1 MKIDWNRKYTTI
13 AVYAVLVVVASLVCY
28 NMLHNFTSYKA
39 AFRRMIGILLPVI
52 YGFSIA
58 FVLNPVERF
67 FEKKVWPRVS
77 RGKLSAKWNRGIA
90 VFSTYVVAI
99 LVIAVFLSVVI
110 PQVTSSIAGI
120 VSNLSAYFN
129 GVTGWLNSLSNM
141 LPKEEIFQETLE
153 KINESAQ
160 TILEA
165 FYSWLSALLP
175 MALNAT
181 KNLTT
186 GLTNL
191 VLGIIISIY
200 FLFGKE
206 RFFAQLKK
214 VLYALFPQDFVKRLI
229 DVTHTSNRIF
239 SGFISGKLLDSL
251 IIGILCFVGMSLFRM
266 PMAMLVSVI
275 VGVTNVIPYFGPFIG
290 AIPSALIVFLVDPI
304 KALWFVFFVIFLQQ
318 FDGNILGPR
327 ILGDSIGLPAFWV
340 IFAIL
345 LFGGYFGVFGMF
357 VGVPAFAVIYS
368 VLKIWM
374 EGRLSRKNMP
384 TDTKSYASEDHPL
397 L

>member
-39 AFRRMIGILLPVI
+39 SFRRMIGILLPVI

-58 FVLNPVERF
+58 FVLNPVECF

-304 KALWFVFFVIFLQQ
+304 KALWFVLFVIFLQQ

>member
-58 FVLNPVERF
+58 FVLNPVECF

-304 KALWFVFFVIFLQQ
+304 KALWFVLFVIFLQQ

>member
-99 LVIAVFLSVVI
+99 LVNAVFLSVVI

-304 KALWFVFFVIFLQQ
+304 KALWFVLFVIFLQQ

>member
-13 AVYAVLVVVASLVCY
+13 AVYAVLVVIASLVCY
-28 NMLHNFTSYKA
+28 NVLYNFTSYKA
-39 AFRRMIGILLPVI
+39 AFRQLIGILLPVI

-67 FEKKVWPRVS
+67 FEKKIWGRIS
-77 RGKLSAKWNRGIA
+77 REKLSPKWNKGLS
-90 VFSTYVVAI
+90 VFSTYIVAF
-99 LVIAVFLSVVI
+99 LVIGIFLSVVI
-110 PQVTSSIAGI
+110 PQVTASIAGI
-120 VSNLSAYFN
+120 VSNLSDYL
-129 GVTGWLNSLSNM
+129 GRVTGWLNSLFEM
-141 LPKEEIFQETLE
+141 LPKEELFQKTLK

-160 TILEA
+160 AILEA
-165 FYSWLSALLP
+165 FYSWLSASLP
-175 MALNAT
+175 MVLNAT

-191 VLGIIISIY
+191 ILGVIISIY

-206 RFFAQLKK
+206 RFLAQIKK
-214 VLYALFPQDFVKRLI
+214 ALYALFPEDFVKRLV

-275 VGVTNVIPYFGPFIG
+275 VGVTNVIPYFGPIIG
-290 AIPSALIVFLVDPI
+290 AVPSALIVFLIDPI
-304 KALWFVFFVIFLQQ
+304 KALWFVFFVICLQQ

-327 ILGDSIGLPAFWV
+327 ILGDSIGMPAFWV
-340 IFAIL
+340 IFSIL

-357 VGVPAFAVIYS
+357 VGVPTFAVIYS
-368 VLKIWM
+368 IFKIWM
-374 EGRLSRKNMP
+374 EGRLERKNMP
-384 TDTKSYASEDHPL
+384 TDTKSYASEEHPL

>member
-58 FVLNPVERF
+58 FVLNPVECF

>member
-1 MKIDWNRKYTTI
+1 
-13 AVYAVLVVVASLVCY
+13 
-28 NMLHNFTSYKA
+28 
-39 AFRRMIGILLPVI
+39 MIGILLPVI

-58 FVLNPVERF
+58 FVLNPVECF

-304 KALWFVFFVIFLQQ
+304 KALWFVLFVIFLQQ

>member
-13 AVYAVLVVVASLVCY
+13 AVYAVLVVIASLVCY
-28 NMLHNFTSYKA
+28 NVLHNFTSYKA
-39 AFRRMIGILLPVI
+39 AFRQLISILLPVI

-67 FEKKVWPRVS
+67 FEKKIWGRIS
-77 RGKLSAKWNRGIA
+77 REKLSPKWNKGLS
-90 VFSTYVVAI
+90 VFSTYIVAF
-99 LVIAVFLSVVI
+99 LVIGIFLSVVI
-110 PQVTSSIAGI
+110 PQVTASIAGI
-120 VSNLSAYFN
+120 VSNLSDYL
-129 GVTGWLNSLSNM
+129 GRVTGWLNNLFEM
-141 LPKEEIFQETLE
+141 LPKEELFQKTLK

-160 TILEA
+160 AILEA
-165 FYSWLSALLP
+165 FYSWLSASLP
-175 MALNAT
+175 MVLNAT

-191 VLGIIISIY
+191 ILGVIISIY

-206 RFFAQLKK
+206 RFLAQIKK
-214 VLYALFPQDFVKRLI
+214 ALYALFPEDFVKRLV

-275 VGVTNVIPYFGPFIG
+275 VGVTNVIPYFGPIIG
-290 AIPSALIVFLVDPI
+290 AVPSALIVFLIDPI
-304 KALWFVFFVIFLQQ
+304 KALWFVFFVICLQQ

-327 ILGDSIGLPAFWV
+327 ILGDSIGMPAFWV
-340 IFAIL
+340 IFSIL

-357 VGVPAFAVIYS
+357 VGVPTFAVIYS
-368 VLKIWM
+368 IFKIWM
-374 EGRLSRKNMP
+374 EGRLERKNMP
-384 TDTKSYASEDHPL
+384 TDTKSYASEEHPL

>member
-1 MKIDWNRKYTTI
+1 LKIDWNRKYTTI

>member
-251 IIGILCFVGMSLFRM
+251 IIG
-266 PMAMLVSVI
+266 
-275 VGVTNVIPYFGPFIG
+275 
-290 AIPSALIVFLVDPI
+290 
-304 KALWFVFFVIFLQQ
+304 
-318 FDGNILGPR
+318 
-327 ILGDSIGLPAFWV
+327 
-340 IFAIL
+340 
-345 LFGGYFGVFGMF
+345 
-357 VGVPAFAVIYS
+357 
-368 VLKIWM
+368 
-374 EGRLSRKNMP
+374 
-384 TDTKSYASEDHPL
+384 
-397 L
+397 

>member
-90 VFSTYVVAI
+90 IFSTYVVAI

-304 KALWFVFFVIFLQQ
+304 KALWFVLFVIFLQQ

>member
-58 FVLNPVERF
+58 FVLNPVECF

-304 KALWFVFFVIFLQQ
+304 KALWFVLFVIFLQQ

-357 VGVPAFAVIYS
+357 VGVPALAVIYS

>member
-1 MKIDWNRKYTTI
+1 MKIDWNRQYTTI
-13 AVYAVLVVVASLVCY
+13 AVYAVLVVIASLVCY
-28 NMLHNFTSYKA
+28 NVLHNFTSYKA
-39 AFRRMIGILLPVI
+39 AFRQLIGILLPVI

-67 FEKKVWPRVS
+67 FEKKVWGRIS
-77 RGKLSAKWNRGIA
+77 REKLSPKWNKGLS
-90 VFSTYVVAI
+90 VFSTYIVAF
-99 LVIAVFLSVVI
+99 LVIGIFLSVVI
-110 PQVTSSIAGI
+110 PQVTASIAGI
-120 VSNLSAYFN
+120 VSNLSDYL
-129 GVTGWLNSLSNM
+129 GRVTGWLNSLFEM
-141 LPKEEIFQETLE
+141 LPKEELFQETLK

-160 TILEA
+160 AILEA
-165 FYSWLSALLP
+165 FYSWLSASLP
-175 MALNAT
+175 MVLNAT

-191 VLGIIISIY
+191 ILGVIISIY

-206 RFFAQLKK
+206 RFLAQIKK
-214 VLYALFPQDFVKRLI
+214 ALYALFPEDFVKRLV

-275 VGVTNVIPYFGPFIG
+275 VGVTNVIPYFGPIIG
-290 AIPSALIVFLVDPI
+290 AVPSALIVFLIDPI
-304 KALWFVFFVIFLQQ
+304 KALWFVFFVICLQQ

-327 ILGDSIGLPAFWV
+327 ILGDSIGMPAFWV
-340 IFAIL
+340 IFSIL

-357 VGVPAFAVIYS
+357 VGVPTFAVIYS
-368 VLKIWM
+368 IFKIWM
-374 EGRLSRKNMP
+374 EGRLERKNMP
-384 TDTKSYASEDHPL
+384 TDTKSYASEEHPL